1 MSEITFKVS
10 SVYCL
15 DCVIAIRK
23 FIEHEKGVESVE
35 MLDEEKVVVRYK
47 PSELDYA
54 EERLKE
60 IICENVE
67 KLGFK
72 IVVE

>member
-1 MSEITFKVS
+1 MAEMRFKVA

-15 DCVIAIRK
+15 DCVIALRK

-35 MLDEEKVVVRYK
+35 MIEDDKVVVKYE
-47 PSELDYA
+47 PSELDYT

-60 IICENVE
+60 LVCENVD

-72 IVVE
+72 IIE